1 MCFKNN
7 TMVYSQCFPLKSVD
21 SKTEVDQARIKGMLD
36 VLNQSDSWKWNEMG
50 GFNQEANV

>member
-1 MCFKNN
+1 
-7 TMVYSQCFPLKSVD
+7 MVYSQCFPLKSVD